1 MSDYNNRIKEWITNL
16 VIEELREDEEWWN
29 KMSADQQKDYIRQ
42 HPQSQ
47 KAMDAKKE
55 KEKDSTLNV
64 DSANAEEIEDW
75 YDKNKDKITDEA
87 DREELSD
94 MIRGLSVT
102 QYDLEV
108 ANDGGDEYEEAEYLQ
123 NQIQDYKDDIKGLIS
138 KYDTKPSDDKPAK
151 PNKDDIEDINNGS
164 ALDSFINK
172 YDFSDDEEYELYQI
186 QKDMDK
192 GYTSPEGAQAKITR
206 LLGLEKELSYTP
218 PQVKQKVAG
227 SADAREVRN
236 NVMDRLGRAEFDKLS
251 YGQLQQAYDDEFE
264 KLGWKKDGKNWVKQE
279 SVEETKKRDYKAEY
293 KKFQSSTKAKK
304 YRAELNKYNRKK
316 GTYGNGDGKDASH
329 KGGKIVGFEAQSKNR
344 GRAEKSRLKKE
355 SLQENLLSFYQYMGD
370 FYGKKG
376 LYPDKKGRDLKVGD
390 VNKALSV
397 YLKKYAKDTFT
408 GDSLD
413 RERVR
418 DILIKMKKIDP
429 RYKKQEVKENKDK
442 VKKYMMSKGDTEEDA
457 NEKLKYYDYIKKTYK
472 GITPA
477 RMATIMGHLAKM
489 ESVSENIDGQI
500 KNMMD
505 RREKMKKSGA
515 STSAINS
522 VTQMIKKLR
531 DRKRKSNESVNEVN
545 MAHVLSKDLSKK
557 KFKDLG
563 IYLWHVLDLAINKDF
578 RITSNG
584 KLLAVNV
591 DKINPKSLQNIKKR
605 FGVDL
610 QQLAKESVNER
621 DNVGMAYKRT
631 LHKVELKKIKD
642 AILMFQKKIKK
653 QGRVTNARDEE
664 HLKNLIKVYK
674 QMGGKGVKE
683 SREASIIQHHQR
695 QLDALVQQYPDS
707 YSRPYP
713 IQTKIET
720 LRNIIAVTKKKM
732 GESINEDVYAIVDK
746 FNQKKQDYD
755 QVYFKD
761 NNLNK
766 VKKHMKKM
774 GKKYGKM
781 NLIKVKT
788 NGKMSLVEAVSKS
801 QAQEIMRQLG
811 GRKFEMLMGVK
822 SKGVGKDGLILHIGR
837 NPKKVSHIVIDLDRG
852 KDLYNLTFGKIF
864 KYQFKV
870 VKKLKGV
877 GVEQLHDTIEKY
889 TGLLTTFR
897 KR

>member
-102 QYDLEV
+102 EYDLEV

-123 NQIQDYKDDIKGLIS
+123 NQIKDYKDDIKGLIS

-151 PNKDDIEDINNGS
+151 PSKDDIEDINNGS

-172 YDFSDDEEYELYQI
+172 YDFSDEEEDELYKI
-186 QKDMDK
+186 QSDMDK
-192 GYTSPEGAQAKITR
+192 GYTSAQGAQAKITR

-227 SADAREVRN
+227 AADAREVRN
-236 NVMDRLGRAEFDKLS
+236 NVMNRLGRAEFDKLS

-279 SVEETKKRDYKAEY
+279 SVDETKKRDYKAEY
-293 KKFQSSTKAKK
+293 KKFQSSPKMKK

-355 SLQENLLSFYQYMGD
+355 SLQENLLSFYKYMGD

-390 VNKALSV
+390 INKALSV

-429 RYKKQEVKENKDK
+429 QYKKQEVKENKDK
-442 VKKYMMSKGDTEEDA
+442 VKKYMISKGDTEEDA

-505 RREKMKKSGA
+505 RRERMKKSGA

>member
-123 NQIQDYKDDIKGLIS
+123 NQIQDYKDDIKNLIS
-138 KYDTKPSDDKPAK
+138 KYDKKPSDDKPAK
-151 PNKDDIEDINNGS
+151 PSKDDIEDINNGS

-172 YDFSDDEEYELYQI
+172 YDFSDEEEDELYKI
-186 QKDMDK
+186 QSDMDK
-192 GYTSPEGAQAKITR
+192 GYTSAQGAQAKITR

-227 SADAREVRN
+227 AADAREVRN

-355 SLQENLLSFYQYMGD
+355 SLQENLLSFYKYMGD

-429 RYKKQEVKENKDK
+429 QYKKQEVKENKDK
-442 VKKYMMSKGDTEEDA
+442 VKKYMISKGDTEEDA

-500 KNMMD
+500 KNMMH

-557 KFKDLG
+557 KFKELG

-578 RITSNG
+578 KITSNG

-642 AILMFQKKIKK
+642 AILMFQKKIKQ

>member
-1 MSDYNNRIKEWITNL
+1 MRPAVKKL
-16 VIEELREDEEWWN
+16 L
-29 KMSADQQKDYIRQ
+29 KQKGYSPIFQAIDNSKRQ
-42 HPQSQ
+42 FKQMRYSRGEIQ
-47 KAMDAKKE
+47 D
-55 KEKDSTLNV
+55 TL
-64 DSANAEEIEDW
+64 I
-75 YDKNKDKITDEA
+75 
-87 DREELSD
+87 D
-94 MIRGLSVT
+94 MF
-102 QYDLEV
+102 
-108 ANDGGDEYEEAEYLQ
+108 GDEDPKILQ
-123 NQIQDYKDDIKGLIS
+123 KIK
-138 KYDTKPSDDKPAK
+138 
-151 PNKDDIEDINNGS
+151 
-164 ALDSFINK
+164 
-172 YDFSDDEEYELYQI
+172 
-186 QKDMDK
+186 
-192 GYTSPEGAQAKITR
+192 
-206 LLGLEKELSYTP
+206 
-218 PQVKQKVAG
+218 
-227 SADAREVRN
+227 
-236 NVMDRLGRAEFDKLS
+236 
-251 YGQLQQAYDDEFE
+251 
-264 KLGWKKDGKNWVKQE
+264 
-279 SVEETKKRDYKAEY
+279 
-293 KKFQSSTKAKK
+293 
-304 YRAELNKYNRKK
+304 
-316 GTYGNGDGKDASH
+316 
-329 KGGKIVGFEAQSKNR
+329 
-344 GRAEKSRLKKE
+344 
-355 SLQENLLSFYQYMGD
+355 
-370 FYGKKG
+370 
-376 LYPDKKGRDLKVGD
+376 
-390 VNKALSV
+390 
-397 YLKKYAKDTFT
+397 
-408 GDSLD
+408 
-413 RERVR
+413 
-418 DILIKMKKIDP
+418 
-429 RYKKQEVKENKDK
+429 
-442 VKKYMMSKGDTEEDA
+442 
-457 NEKLKYYDYIKKTYK
+457 
-472 GITPA
+472 
-477 RMATIMGHLAKM
+477 
-489 ESVSENIDGQI
+489 
-500 KNMMD
+500 
-505 RREKMKKSGA
+505 
-515 STSAINS
+515 
-522 VTQMIKKLR
+522 
-531 DRKRKSNESVNEVN
+531 ESVNEVN

>member
-1 MSDYNNRIKEWITNL
+1 
-16 VIEELREDEEWWN
+16 
-29 KMSADQQKDYIRQ
+29 
-42 HPQSQ
+42 
-47 KAMDAKKE
+47 
-55 KEKDSTLNV
+55 
-64 DSANAEEIEDW
+64 
-75 YDKNKDKITDEA
+75 
-87 DREELSD
+87 

-123 NQIQDYKDDIKGLIS
+123 NQIQDYKDDIKNLIS
-138 KYDTKPSDDKPAK
+138 KYDKKPSDDKPAK
-151 PNKDDIEDINNGS
+151 PSKDDIEDINNGS

-192 GYTSPEGAQAKITR
+192 GYTSPEGAQAEITR

-227 SADAREVRN
+227 AADAREVRN
-236 NVMDRLGRAEFDKLS
+236 NVMNRLGRAEFDKLS

-355 SLQENLLSFYQYMGD
+355 SLQENLLSFYKYMGD

-505 RREKMKKSGA
+505 RRERMKKSGA

-578 RITSNG
+578 KITSNG

>member
-1 MSDYNNRIKEWITNL
+1 MSEPFNVQNTFIKKVMDYGLKEGVEEICLCEACQKGYMTHPTRKTKIMFGKRYRNCVKAEGNVNEESKTIKKIQKLAKANKYGDVDGTKMNGKTANLIMKIYNHPKMKSYKKKLDTYKSHELVDMTINMSKILKIKESIY
-16 VIEELREDEEWWN
+16 EYSGFSG
-29 KMSADQQKDYIRQ
+29 MSQWQKDALAKQKGSPMKKSSPKVKKAQDAWSKKYLVKGGGMNIKKLRKDG
-42 HPQSQ
+42 HPPFPTDKNYNRVIKKFPFLKEDWTVNIKLKEGSCGYGIDGNLGEEPAGPHLL
-47 KAMDAKKE
+47 KKKKKKKDEASLGSMMSKKIGKHRGTRDKGEIAKILKLLVKRGNKKKDAMDMINKNYDRVSKAYRKASPAKK
-55 KEKDSTLNV
+55 
-64 DSANAEEIEDW
+64 AEI
-75 YDKNKDKITDEA
+75 
-87 DREELSD
+87 LS
-94 MIRGLSVT
+94 
-102 QYDLEV
+102 
-108 ANDGGDEYEEAEYLQ
+108 
-123 NQIQDYKDDIKGLIS
+123 
-138 KYDTKPSDDKPAK
+138 
-151 PNKDDIEDINNGS
+151 
-164 ALDSFINK
+164 
-172 YDFSDDEEYELYQI
+172 
-186 QKDMDK
+186 
-192 GYTSPEGAQAKITR
+192 
-206 LLGLEKELSYTP
+206 
-218 PQVKQKVAG
+218 
-227 SADAREVRN
+227 
-236 NVMDRLGRAEFDKLS
+236 
-251 YGQLQQAYDDEFE
+251 
-264 KLGWKKDGKNWVKQE
+264 
-279 SVEETKKRDYKAEY
+279 
-293 KKFQSSTKAKK
+293 
-304 YRAELNKYNRKK
+304 
-316 GTYGNGDGKDASH
+316 
-329 KGGKIVGFEAQSKNR
+329 
-344 GRAEKSRLKKE
+344 
-355 SLQENLLSFYQYMGD
+355 SLQESINED
-370 FYGKKG
+370 I
-376 LYPDKKGRDLKVGD
+376 
-390 VNKALSV
+390 
-397 YLKKYAKDTFT
+397 
-408 GDSLD
+408 DS
-413 RERVR
+413 
-418 DILIKMKKIDP
+418 
-429 RYKKQEVKENKDK
+429 
-442 VKKYMMSKGDTEEDA
+442 
-457 NEKLKYYDYIKKTYK
+457 
-472 GITPA
+472 
-477 RMATIMGHLAKM
+477 
-489 ESVSENIDGQI
+489 QI
-500 KNMMD
+500 KNMMA
-505 RREKMKKSGA
+505 RRERMKKSGA

-522 VTQMIKKLR
+522 VTQMIQKLR
-531 DRKRKSNESVNEVN
+531 DRKRKSN
-545 MAHVLSKDLSKK
+545 
-557 KFKDLG
+557 
-563 IYLWHVLDLAINKDF
+563 
-578 RITSNG
+578 
-584 KLLAVNV
+584 
-591 DKINPKSLQNIKKR
+591 
-605 FGVDL
+605 
-610 QQLAKESVNER
+610 ESVNER

-631 LHKVELKKIKD
+631 LAKVELKKIKD
-642 AILMFQKKIKK
+642 AILMFQKRIKK
-653 QGRVTNARDEE
+653 QGRVTNARGEE